1 MSLYLST
8 SYLSKNILVPTECHW
23 GDFGD
28 WTGCSKDCGGGRR
41 SRFRTRVRVN
51 MIESLSDN
59 DDCKGYD
66 EETEDCNSHDCRGK
80 NLSQIFVLSLNF
92 SYVLIFPLTDF

>member
-66 EETEDCNSHDCRGK
+66 EETEDCNSHDCRGN
-80 NLSQIFVLSLNF
+80 NLSQIFVSLNF
-92 SYVLIFPLTDF
+92 SYVLILS